1 MSARIISFDTE
12 TTGLDFETGDRV
24 IELGAVEI
32 LERNKTGEEFQT
44 YLNPDGKEISE
55 KAQQITGIT
64 NEQLK
69 DKPKFKDIA
78 DDFLN
83 FVRGA
88 ELVIHNAEFDV
99 GFINNELKLANHKV
113 KDIRDICTVYDTLTT
128 AQTMFP
134 GQRNNLN
141 ALSARLG
148 ISGYDRT
155 YHGALLDAQILADT
169 YLNLTGGQVTFDL
182 SQNNSAKQ
190 DVQINQKDFKEI
202 KFKKFIAGE
211 KDIKK
216 HEKFI
221 NKLNKK
227 TDKEISW

>member
-1 MSARIISFDTE
+1 MFVAYMQLFKKMGLKAIPMKADTGPIGGDLSHEFIIMA
-12 TTGLDFETGDRV
+12 ETGESEV
-24 IELGAVEI
+24 Y
-32 LERNKTGEEFQT
+32 LE
-44 YLNPDGKEISE
+44 
-55 KAQQITGIT
+55 
-64 NEQLK
+64 K
-69 DKPKFKDIA
+69 DFI
-78 DDFLN
+78 N
-83 FVRGA
+83 FVKGA
-88 ELVIHNAEFDV
+88 ELVIHNVEFDV
-99 GFINNELKLANHKV
+99 GFINNELKLANHEV

-182 SQNNSAKQ
+182 SQNSSVTQNIQMDEQ
-190 DVQINQKDFKEI
+190 DLKEI
-202 KFKKFIAGE
+202 KFKKFIAE
-211 KDIKK
+211 ENDVQE

-221 NKLNKK
+221 KKLNQK